1 MAHYAK
7 GSASGL
13 ALLGLAVAGVFAWRK
28 RDQIGAAVNDAKAKL
43 DEKMK
48 AAADENGKTTPSA
61 ADIPVSNAL

>member
-1 MAHYAK
+1 MAQYAK

-28 RDQIGAAVNDAKAKL
+28 RDQIGAAVTDAKAKL
-43 DEKMK
+43 DEKIK
-48 AAADENGKTTPSA
+48 AAAEESANVTPSA